1 MMCNLVLWQIILR
14 YVNVFMGDEKL
25 MSEILLGCPC
35 KSISRHKIGYFTGFE
50 GGSDV
55 KKKENVMDKKV

>member
-1 MMCNLVLWQIILR
+1 
-14 YVNVFMGDEKL
+14 MGDEKL